1 MMYRTIML
9 TIAALSTTQASAG
22 DLSPSVYVAPGGV
35 YIGSAQV
42 YVTPGPKN
50 IEPYA
55 APTYDPNYAPSG
67 YGHRR
72 HGYYNGVGPYVTP
85 PYGLREPVYAPSPY
99 GREPVYAPSPYG
111 REPGYALPPYAVEY
125 APRPPAGVPYN
136 SRCYVDPNYGRVTY
150 CN

>member
-22 DLSPSVYVAPGGV
+22 DLSPSVYVAPGAF

-42 YVTPGPKN
+42 YVTPTPKHGD
-50 IEPYA
+50 PYA

-67 YGHRR
+67 YVHRP
-72 HGYYNGVGPYVTP
+72 HGYYHGVGPAYGTP
-85 PYGLREPVYAPSPY
+85 
-99 GREPVYAPSPYG
+99 PYG
-111 REPGYALPPYAVEY
+111 REPGYAPSVYGREPGYGPPPYAVDY

-136 SRCYVDPNYGRVTY
+136 SRCYIDPTYGRVAY

>member
-1 MMYRTIML
+1 MYRTIML

-22 DLSPSVYVAPGGV
+22 DLSPNVYVAPGGV

-42 YVTPGPKN
+42 YVTPGPKH

-67 YGHRR
+67 YYGHRHR
-72 HGYYNGVGPYVTP
+72 GYYNGVGPAYVTP

-99 GREPVYAPSPYG
+99 GRAPVYAPSPY
-111 REPGYALPPYAVEY
+111 AVDY

-136 SRCYVDPNYGRVTY
+136 GRCYVDPTYGQVTY

>member
-22 DLSPSVYVAPGGV
+22 DLSPSVYVAPGAF
-35 YIGSAQV
+35 YIGSAQI
-42 YVTPGPKN
+42 YVAPSSKH

-67 YGHRR
+67 YVPRP
-72 HGYYNGVGPYVTP
+72 HGYYHGVGPAYVTP
-85 PYGLREPVYAPSPY
+85 
-99 GREPVYAPSPYG
+99 PYG
-111 REPGYALPPYAVEY
+111 REPGYAPSLYGREPGYGPSLYGREPGYGPPPYAVDY

-136 SRCYVDPNYGRVTY
+136 SRCYIDPTYGRVAY

>member
-22 DLSPSVYVAPGGV
+22 DLSPNVYVAPGGV

-42 YVTPGPKN
+42 YVTPGPKH

-67 YGHRR
+67 YGYRR

-85 PYGLREPVYAPSPY
+85 PYGREPGYAPSL
-99 GREPVYAPSPYG
+99 YG
-111 REPGYALPPYAVEY
+111 REPGYAPSPYAVDY
-125 APRPPAGVPYN
+125 APRPPAAVPYN
-136 SRCYVDPNYGRVTY
+136 SRCYIDPTYGRVAY

>member
-22 DLSPSVYVAPGGV
+22 DLSPPVYVAPGAV

-42 YVTPGPKN
+42 FVTPGPKH

-55 APTYDPNYAPSG
+55 APTYDPNYAPTG
-67 YGHRR
+67 YYGHRHR
-72 HGYYNGVGPYVTP
+72 GYYNGVGPAYAP
-85 PYGLREPVYAPSPY
+85 PYGPVFAPSPYGRAPVYAPSPY
-99 GREPVYAPSPYG
+99 
-111 REPGYALPPYAVEY
+111 AVDY
-125 APRPPAGVPYN
+125 APRPPVGVPYN
-136 SRCYVDPNYGRVTY
+136 SRCYIDPIYGQVTY

>member
-22 DLSPSVYVAPGGV
+22 DLSPSVYVAPGAF

-42 YVTPGPKN
+42 YVTPTPRHGD
-50 IEPYA
+50 PYA

-67 YGHRR
+67 YVPRP
-72 HGYYNGVGPYVTP
+72 HGYYHGVGPAYVT
-85 PYGLREPVYAPSPY
+85 A
-99 GREPVYAPSPYG
+99 PYG
-111 REPGYALPPYAVEY
+111 REPGYAPSLYGREPGYGPPPYAVDY

-136 SRCYVDPNYGRVTY
+136 GRCYIDPTYGRVAY

>member
-22 DLSPSVYVAPGGV
+22 DLSPSVYVSPGAV

-42 YVTPGPKN
+42 FVTPPSKHGD
-50 IEPYA
+50 PYT

-67 YGHRR
+67 YVHRPR
-72 HGYYNGVGPYVTP
+72 GYYHGVGPHYATP
-85 PYGLREPVYAPSPY
+85 
-99 GREPVYAPSPYG
+99 PYG
-111 REPGYALPPYAVEY
+111 REPGYAPSLYGREPGYGPPPYAVDY

-136 SRCYVDPNYGRVTY
+136 SRCYIDPTYGRVAY

>member
-42 YVTPGPKN
+42 YVTPGPKH

-67 YGHRR
+67 YVHRR

-85 PYGLREPVYAPSPY
+85 PYGREPGYAPSL
-99 GREPVYAPSPYG
+99 YG
-111 REPGYALPPYAVEY
+111 REPGYAPSLYGREPGYGPPPYAVDY
-125 APRPPAGVPYN
+125 APRPPAAVPYN
-136 SRCYVDPNYGRVTY
+136 SRCYIDPTYGRVAY

>member
-1 MMYRTIML
+1 MYRTIML

-22 DLSPSVYVAPGGV
+22 DLSPSVYVAPGAF
-35 YIGSAQV
+35 YIGSAQI
-42 YVTPGPKN
+42 YVAPSSKH

-67 YGHRR
+67 YVPRP
-72 HGYYNGVGPYVTP
+72 HGYYHGVGPAYVTP
-85 PYGLREPVYAPSPY
+85 
-99 GREPVYAPSPYG
+99 PYG
-111 REPGYALPPYAVEY
+111 REPGYAPSLYGREPGYAPPPYAVDY

-136 SRCYVDPNYGRVTY
+136 SRCYIDPTYGRVAY

>member
-22 DLSPSVYVAPGGV
+22 DLTPPVYVAPGGV

-42 YVTPGPKN
+42 YVTPGPKH

-67 YGHRR
+67 YVHRR

-99 GREPVYAPSPYG
+99 GVREPAYV
-111 REPGYALPPYAVEY
+111 PPYEVEY
-125 APRPPAGVPYN
+125 APRPPAGVPYG
-136 SRCYVDPNYGRVTY
+136 SRCYVDPAYGRVAY

>member
-22 DLSPSVYVAPGGV
+22 DLSPSVYVAPGAF
-35 YIGSAQV
+35 YIGSAQI
-42 YVTPGPKN
+42 YVAPSSKH

-67 YGHRR
+67 YVPRP
-72 HGYYNGVGPYVTP
+72 HGYYHGVGPAYVTP
-85 PYGLREPVYAPSPY
+85 
-99 GREPVYAPSPYG
+99 PYG
-111 REPGYALPPYAVEY
+111 REPGYGPSLYGREPGYGPPPYAVDY

-136 SRCYVDPNYGRVTY
+136 SRCYIDPTYGRVAY

>member
-22 DLSPSVYVAPGGV
+22 DISPNVYVAPGGV

-42 YVTPGPKN
+42 YVTPGPKH

-67 YGHRR
+67 YGYRR
-72 HGYYNGVGPYVTP
+72 HGYHGVGPYVAP

-99 GREPVYAPSPYG
+99 GRAPVYAPS
-111 REPGYALPPYAVEY
+111 PYAVEY

-136 SRCYVDPNYGRVTY
+136 GRCYIDPTYGQVTY

>member
-22 DLSPSVYVAPGGV
+22 DLSPSVYVAPGAF

-42 YVTPGPKN
+42 YVAPSSKHV
-50 IEPYA
+50 EPYA
-55 APTYDPNYAPSG
+55 APGYDPNYAPSG
-67 YGHRR
+67 YVHRPR
-72 HGYYNGVGPYVTP
+72 GYYHGVGPAYVT
-85 PYGLREPVYAPSPY
+85 A
-99 GREPVYAPSPYG
+99 PYG
-111 REPGYALPPYAVEY
+111 REPGYAPPPYAIDY

-136 SRCYVDPNYGRVTY
+136 SRCYIDPTYGRVAY

>member
-22 DLSPSVYVAPGGV
+22 DLSPSVYVAPGAF

-42 YVTPGPKN
+42 FVTPTPKHGD
-50 IEPYA
+50 PYA

-67 YGHRR
+67 YVPRP
-72 HGYYNGVGPYVTP
+72 HGYYHGVGPAYVT
-85 PYGLREPVYAPSPY
+85 A
-99 GREPVYAPSPYG
+99 PYG
-111 REPGYALPPYAVEY
+111 REPGYAPSLYGREPGYGPPPYAVDY

-136 SRCYVDPNYGRVTY
+136 GRCYIDPTYGRVAY

>member
-22 DLSPSVYVAPGGV
+22 DLPGSVYVAPGAF

-42 YVTPGPKN
+42 YVTPTPKHGD
-50 IEPYA
+50 PYA

-67 YGHRR
+67 YVHRP
-72 HGYYNGVGPYVTP
+72 HGYYHGVGPAYVTP
-85 PYGLREPVYAPSPY
+85 
-99 GREPVYAPSPYG
+99 PYG
-111 REPGYALPPYAVEY
+111 REPGYAPSLYGREPGYGPPPYAVDY

-136 SRCYVDPNYGRVTY
+136 GRCYIDPTYGRVAY

>member
-42 YVTPGPKN
+42 YVTPGPKH

-67 YGHRR
+67 YVHRP
-72 HGYYNGVGPYVTP
+72 HGYYHGVGPAYVTP
-85 PYGLREPVYAPSPY
+85 
-99 GREPVYAPSPYG
+99 PYG
-111 REPGYALPPYAVEY
+111 REPGYAPSLYGREPGYAQPPYAVDY

-136 SRCYVDPNYGRVTY
+136 TRCYIYPAYGRVAY

>member
-22 DLSPSVYVAPGGV
+22 DLSPNVYVAPGGV

-42 YVTPGPKN
+42 YVTPGPKH

-72 HGYYNGVGPYVTP
+72 HGYYNGVNGVGPYVTS

-99 GREPVYAPSPYG
+99 GVREPAYG
-111 REPGYALPPYAVEY
+111 PPYAVEY
-125 APRPPAGVPYN
+125 APRPPAGVPYG

>member
-42 YVTPGPKN
+42 YVTPGPKH

-67 YGHRR
+67 YGYRR
-72 HGYYNGVGPYVTP
+72 HGYYNGVGPAYVTP
-85 PYGLREPVYAPSPY
+85 
-99 GREPVYAPSPYG
+99 PYG
-111 REPGYALPPYAVEY
+111 REPGYAPSLYGREPGYAQPPYAADY

-136 SRCYVDPNYGRVTY
+136 SRCYIDPTYGRVAY

>member
-22 DLSPSVYVAPGGV
+22 DLSPSVYVAPGAF

-42 YVTPGPKN
+42 YVTPTPKHGD
-50 IEPYA
+50 PYA

-67 YGHRR
+67 YVHRPR
-72 HGYYNGVGPYVTP
+72 GYYHGVGPAYVTP
-85 PYGLREPVYAPSPY
+85 
-99 GREPVYAPSPYG
+99 PYG
-111 REPGYALPPYAVEY
+111 REPGYAPSLYGREPGYAPPPYAVDY
-125 APRPPAGVPYN
+125 APRPPAAVPYN
-136 SRCYVDPNYGRVTY
+136 SRCYIDPTYGRVAY

>member
-42 YVTPGPKN
+42 YVTPGPKH

-67 YGHRR
+67 YVHRP
-72 HGYYNGVGPYVTP
+72 HGYHHGVGPAYVTP
-85 PYGLREPVYAPSPY
+85 
-99 GREPVYAPSPYG
+99 PYG
-111 REPGYALPPYAVEY
+111 REPGYAPSLYGREPGYAPPPYAVDY

-136 SRCYVDPNYGRVTY
+136 SRCYIDPTYGRVAY

>member
-22 DLSPSVYVAPGGV
+22 DLSPSVYVAPGAF

-42 YVTPGPKN
+42 YVTPTPKHGD
-50 IEPYA
+50 PYA

-67 YGHRR
+67 YVPRP
-72 HGYYNGVGPYVTP
+72 HGYYHGVGPAYVTQ
-85 PYGLREPVYAPSPY
+85 
-99 GREPVYAPSPYG
+99 PYG
-111 REPGYALPPYAVEY
+111 REPGYAPSLYGREPGYGPPPYAVDY

-136 SRCYVDPNYGRVTY
+136 GRCYIDPTYGRVAY

>member
-22 DLSPSVYVAPGGV
+22 DLPGSVYVAPGAF
-35 YIGSAQV
+35 YIGSAQI
-42 YVTPGPKN
+42 YVAPTPKYGD
-50 IEPYA
+50 PYT

-67 YGHRR
+67 YGYRR
-72 HGYYNGVGPYVTP
+72 HGYYHGVGPYVT
-85 PYGLREPVYAPSPY
+85 
-99 GREPVYAPSPYG
+99 SPYG
-111 REPGYALPPYAVEY
+111 REPGYAPSLYGREPGYAPSLYGREPGYGPPPYAVDY

-136 SRCYVDPNYGRVTY
+136 SRCYIDPTYGRVAY